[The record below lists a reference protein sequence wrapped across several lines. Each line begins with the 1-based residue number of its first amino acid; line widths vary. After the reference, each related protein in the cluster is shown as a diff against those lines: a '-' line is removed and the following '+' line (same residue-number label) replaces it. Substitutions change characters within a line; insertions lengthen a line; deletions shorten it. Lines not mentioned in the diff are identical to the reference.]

1 MFIQINSRLKMRR
14 SFLIAIL
21 CGLTLTL
28 LQGCGNAA
36 GNGGE
41 PEEYPDLS
49 LGWGRLLAE
58 KVRDAELPGAELAY
72 VFAGFVDGDGLL
84 EDANSFYRFF
94 FTETQPLL
102 DTDGLW
108 VTVYPSG
115 GTDHSEDR
123 CAYEEPLPVFSG
135 AGPWIETAD
144 GALESIGGVNFTD
157 RTYEVREAV
166 LFHAWADFIVQV
178 DYWWEEDEHRAKVI
192 LNAET
197 NEIIDV
203 EDHR

>member
-1 MFIQINSRLKMRR
+1 MRR
-14 SFLIAIL
+14 SFLIATL
-21 CGLTLTL
+21 CGLTLFMSCDGDT
-28 LQGCGNAA
+28 

-58 KVRDAELPGAELAY
+58 EVRDAELPGGEQIYA
-72 VFAGFVDGDGLL
+72 FAVFVDGEGLL
-84 EDANSFYRFF
+84 EDVDSFYHFF
-94 FTETQPLL
+94 FAEPQSLL

-108 VTVYPSG
+108 VTVYHSG
-115 GTDHSEDR
+115 DTGHFVGK
-123 CAYEEPLPVFSG
+123 CAYEEPLPVFSD

-144 GALESIGGVNFTD
+144 GALETIGGVDFTD

-166 LFHAWADFIVQV
+166 LFHAWADFVVQV
-178 DYWWEEDEHRAKVI
+178 DYWWEPDRHRAKVI